1 VTSAGNEPG
10 NVVSQPGR
18 RVLVALVTGDLA
30 ERIQAWRRRY
40 DPEQAR
46 RLPPHATLCY
56 WLPNADLALLGRQV
70 QHAFAQAVTAWLGG
84 VREFD
89 NEQHTFYVAVEQ
101 TAALDAARTRL
112 FDGAHLPLT
121 GSDAW
126 TWHVTCVRESHGRD
140 LDALRAAAAS
150 LQLDAPWRVDTV
162 ACLELR
168 DGVYASV
175 ASWSVGK

>member
-1 VTSAGNEPG
+1 
-10 NVVSQPGR
+10 
-18 RVLVALVTGDLA
+18 
-30 ERIQAWRRRY
+30 
-40 DPEQAR
+40 
-46 RLPPHATLCY
+46 
-56 WLPNADLALLGRQV
+56 V
-70 QHAFAQAVTAWLGG
+70 QHAFAAPVTVRLGG

-112 FDGAHLPLT
+112 FDGAYLPLT
-121 GSDAW
+121 GSDSW

-140 LDALRAAAAS
+140 LDALRTAAAA
-150 LQLDAPWRVDTV
+150 LQLDAPWRVDII

-168 DGVYASV
+168 DDVYISV